1 MAQLLDGNARKNFI
15 DDMGYEEFIGGGGG
29 GGGGIPVNNNIFRN
43 FLSGQQNQLGP
54 NEFGSYT
61 IPTSDPSYSS
71 GQQYARSVAG
81 GMPMSQIMAS
91 GMSYSPEQ
99 PNGYT
104 QQQLNAP
111 QVATQTQQ
119 PVYQEPDDTSFLG
132 TGIGGYSMPFDR
144 KQQLPPVEKIFGNIP
159 SAPAQTP
166 DVAKTPGLDFGN
178 IDIEAIRQQIADSGI
193 DFTNLFGLPSQPDL
207 SQFVT
212 QQDLPAFNPQ
222 DYRDDFL
229 SIAREGIDIPQFDA
243 SGLQSQIA
251 QNKNLIT
258 GMPAFNPQDY
268 RDDFLSIARE
278 GIEMPS
284 FDPSGLQQQISALKQ
299 QPGFDPSALQNQ
311 ISELQ
316 QKPGFDSSGLLSQ
329 IGEIQEQI
337 GGINQFDPSGLQ
349 KQIEQNQ
356 NLIAGIPKFD
366 PQNYRDDFLSIARE
380 GIDMPQFD
388 PSGLQQQI
396 GGLEQQ
402 ISSMPQFNPQDYRD
416 DFLSIAREGIE
427 MPQYQAPDLSG
438 FAKLSDIP
446 QVNLAGYARLE
457 DLPQFDPQNYR
468 DDFLSI
474 ARQGIDIPQYEA
486 PDLSGFAKLTDIP
499 SFDPSALKQDI
510 LSSLPQQAAPDLSG
524 FMTQED
530 INKAISG
537 INMPSYEQPD
547 LSAYDTRLSELEKML
562 LSLQQPVGDQRFS
575 VNQLNPRGLF

>member
-1 MAQLLDGNARKNFI
+1 MAIKLDGNFLSSL
-15 DDMGYEEFIGGGGG
+15 MGGQGYEEFVDSNI
-29 GGGGIPVNNNIFRN
+29 GGGGIPVNNNIFKN

-54 NEFGSYT
+54 DEFGSYT

-99 PNGYT
+99 PGGYT

-144 KQQLPPVEKIFGNIP
+144 KQQRPPVDKLFGNIP
-159 SAPAQTP
+159 SAPTQAPAQ
-166 DVAKTPGLDFGN
+166 APGLDFGN
-178 IDIEAIRQQIADSGI
+178 IDIDALRQQIADSGI
-193 DFTNLFGLPSQPDL
+193 DFTNLFGLPKQPDFSQFVTQEDL
-207 SQFVT
+207 PGMIPQVPNGSDFSIENLNLPDFSQFVT
-212 QQDLPAFNPQ
+212 QQDLPSYDQPDLSQFITQQDLPAFNPK

-229 SIAREGIDIPQFDA
+229 SIAREGINMPSYEQPDLSSFAKLTDIP
-243 SGLQSQIA
+243 
-251 QNKNLIT
+251 T
-258 GMPAFNPQDY
+258 
-268 RDDFLSIARE
+268 
-278 GIEMPS
+278 
-284 FDPSGLQQQISALKQ
+284 
-299 QPGFDPSALQNQ
+299 
-311 ISELQ
+311 
-316 QKPGFDSSGLLSQ
+316 
-329 IGEIQEQI
+329 
-337 GGINQFDPSGLQ
+337 
-349 KQIEQNQ
+349 
-356 NLIAGIPKFD
+356 
-366 PQNYRDDFLSIARE
+366 
-380 GIDMPQFD
+380 FD

-402 ISSMPQFNPQDYRD
+402 IAGMPQFNPQDYRD

-446 QVNLAGYARLE
+446 
-457 DLPQFDPQNYR
+457 
-468 DDFLSI
+468 
-474 ARQGIDIPQYEA
+474 
-486 PDLSGFAKLTDIP
+486 
-499 SFDPSALKQDI
+499 SFDPSLLKQDI

-562 LSLQQPVGDQRFS
+562 SSLQQPVGDQRFS